1 MDVKTVGVAC
11 DHAGYPLKQF
21 VIDYLEKK
29 GYSYKD
35 YGTYSD
41 SSVDYPDFAHP
52 LAWCIE
58 IAGLIR
64 QHNDANVL
72 VLPGRF
78 IDNKTAEAIMNKF
91 FATTFEG
98 GRHERRVKKIPVQD

>member
-35 YGTYSD
+35 YG
-41 SSVDYPDFAHP
+41 
-52 LAWCIE
+52 
-58 IAGLIR
+58 
-64 QHNDANVL
+64 
-72 VLPGRF
+72 
-78 IDNKTAEAIMNKF
+78 DNTLLL
-91 FATTFEG
+91 TLY
-98 GRHERRVKKIPVQD
+98 